1 MIFRL
6 FLIFILSL
14 LMTVKSTSVKAQIN
28 DSLNAKRLSEIEIS
42 AYAKPSTS
50 RSTSPLQIID
60 NTEIERI
67 GILSVSDAVR
77 RFSGVTVKDY
87 GGIGGMKTV
96 SIRGM
101 GAQHTAVSYDG
112 VTMSNVQSGQID
124 ISRFSLDNISMIS
137 LSIGQSDDIF
147 QPARSYASAG
157 LLQVNTLNPEF
168 TNKTYKL
175 NIETKAG
182 SFGLFNPYLYYAQ
195 KLSNKFSLSVNG
207 GWERADS
214 RYKFEYDNAGKTE
227 ERKRKNSNV
236 DIWRTEVNLYG
247 NLGKGGE
254 LRFKTNY
261 YDSERGLPGSIILYN
276 EDSFER
282 VHNKDLFSQLYYK
295 NELNSKFELK
305 GLAKFSRYYYLYSN
319 DTNKVGEAG
328 EMTKQED
335 RITQFE
341 YYTSVGVLYK
351 PIDNLSVSIMEDIFQ
366 NRLISNFND
375 VDKPRRNSSLTALSA
390 QFSNSYLTITGNL
403 LATYVDESIKSGE
416 APDDKKKIT
425 PSISVSLQP
434 LSRTNLRI
442 RSSYKKIFRVPT
454 FNDMY
459 YIRMG
464 NKDLKPEY
472 ATQYNI
478 GITWAGRISNTLD
491 FINISVD
498 GYKNKVDDKIVAF
511 PTGNIFKMRN
521 FGKVD
526 MTGIDINLR
535 SHITLKNDMGLDLSG
550 NYSYQKV
557 IDVTD
562 EKAKNYKHQIPYT
575 PRHYGSGAIS
585 FENRWVN
592 IAYTLIVSGKRYALD
607 QNIPDNEMEAYTDH
621 SVSLNRTFAF
631 NDKSL
636 RLQLN
641 LINLGNKNY
650 QIIQYYPMPGR
661 SFTLSAQYNF

>member
-1 MIFRL
+1 MIRELSFII
-6 FLIFILSL
+6 FLALLTINYHPSL
-14 LMTVKSTSVKAQIN
+14 QAQIN

-42 AYAKPSTS
+42 AHLKPSTS

-67 GILSVSDAVR
+67 GIASVSDAVR

-87 GGIGGMKTV
+87 GGIGGIKTV

-101 GAQHTAVSYDG
+101 GAHHTAISYDG
-112 VTMSNVQSGQID
+112 VTMSNIQSGQID
-124 ISRFSLDNISMIS
+124 ISQFSLDNVSMIS

-147 QPARSYASAG
+147 QSARSYASAG
-157 LLQVNTLNPEF
+157 LLQINTLIPEF
-168 TNKTYKL
+168 KTRNYKL
-175 NIETKAG
+175 NIEAKTG
-182 SFGLFNPYLYYAQ
+182 SFGLFNPYIYYAH
-195 KLSNKFSLSVNG
+195 KLSNKFSFSVNG
-207 GWERADS
+207 GWERADGK
-214 RYKFEYDNAGKTE
+214 YKFEYDNAGRTE
-227 ERKRKNSNV
+227 ERKRKNSDV
-236 DIWRTEVNLYG
+236 SIWRTELNVYG

-282 VHNKDLFSQLYYK
+282 VYNKDVFSQLYYK
-295 NELNSKFELK
+295 NSLNDKFELK
-305 GLAKFSRYYYLYSN
+305 GQARFSRYYYLYS
-319 DTNKVGEAG
+319 DYTNKIGAAG
-328 EMTKQED
+328 EITKQED
-335 RITQFE
+335 KITQFE
-341 YYTSVGVLYK
+341 YYASAGALYK
-351 PIDNLSVSIMEDIFQ
+351 PMENLSISLMEDIFQ
-366 NRLISNFND
+366 NRLISNFTD
-375 VDKPRRNSSLTALSA
+375 VNKPKRNSSLTTLSA
-390 QFSNSYLTITGNL
+390 QYSNSRLTVTGSL
-403 LATYVDESIKSGE
+403 LATYVDENIKTGE

-425 PSISVSLQP
+425 PAVSASFQP
-434 LSRTNLRI
+434 FSKTNLRI
-442 RSSYKKIFRVPT
+442 RTSYKKIFRVPT

-464 NKDLKPEY
+464 NKNLKPEY
-472 ATQYNI
+472 ATQYNA
-478 GITWAGRISNTLD
+478 GLTWTEHLSNTID
-491 FINISVD
+491 YVNISVD

-535 SHITLKNDMGLDLSG
+535 SHISMDNKMGFDISG

-562 EKAKNYKHQIPYT
+562 KEAKNYKHQIPYT
-575 PRHYGSGAIS
+575 PRHYGSGAVS
-585 FENRWVN
+585 FENPWVN

-607 QNIPDNEMEAYTDH
+607 QNIPDNEMKAYTDH
-621 SVSLNRTFAF
+621 SISLNKTFSF
-631 NDKSL
+631 SDRSL
-636 RLQLN
+636 RLQFSLVN
-641 LINLGNKNY
+641 LENKNY

-661 SFTLSAQYNF
+661 SFTISANYNF

>member
-6 FLIFILSL
+6 SFILIFVL
-14 LMTVKSTSVKAQIN
+14 LLAGDLPLCAQIN
-28 DSLNAKRLSEIEIS
+28 DSINTKRLSEIEVS
-42 AYAKPSTS
+42 AYLKPSTS
-50 RSTSPLQIID
+50 RSTSPLQVID
-60 NTEIERI
+60 NTEIKRI

-157 LLQVNTLNPEF
+157 LLQISTLNPIF
-168 TNKTYKL
+168 TDKIYKL
-175 NIETKAG
+175 NIEAKTG

-195 KLSNKFSLSVNG
+195 KLSKKFSLSANG
-207 GWERADS
+207 SWERADG
-214 RYKFEYDNAGKTE
+214 RYKFEYENADKIE
-227 ERKRKNSNV
+227 ERKRKNS
-236 DIWRTEVNLYG
+236 DINAWRSEVNIYG
-247 NLGKGGE
+247 DLGRSGE
-254 LRFKTNY
+254 LKFKANY
-261 YDSERGLPGSIILYN
+261 YDSERGLPGSIVFYN
-276 EDSFER
+276 EDSYAR
-282 VHNKDLFSQLYYK
+282 LHNKDFFSQLYYK
-295 NELNSKFELK
+295 YKVNEKFDLK
-305 GLAKFSRYYYLYSN
+305 AQARFSRYYYQYSN
-319 DTNKVGEAG
+319 HIVPQDSAS
-328 EMTKQED
+328 
-335 RITQFE
+335 ITQTE
-341 YYTSVGVLYK
+341 YYASLGTLYK
-351 PIDNLSVSIMEDIFQ
+351 ATENLSISLVEDIFQ
-366 NRLISNFND
+366 NRLTSNFSD
-375 VDKPRRNSSLTALSA
+375 VDKPRRNSSLTAMA
-390 QFSNSYLTITGNL
+390 AMYNTNRLTVTGTL
-403 LATYVDESIKSGE
+403 LATYVDESMESGE

-425 PSISVSLQP
+425 PAISASFQP
-434 LSRTNLRI
+434 LTETNLRM
-442 RSSYKKIFRVPT
+442 RASYKKIFRVAT
-454 FNDMY
+454 FDDMY

-472 ATQYNI
+472 ATQYNV
-478 GITWAGRISNTLD
+478 GMTWTGSISNTLD
-491 FINISVD
+491 YISISAD

-526 MTGIDINLR
+526 MTGLDINMR
-535 SHITLKNDMGLDLSG
+535 SHITVDNNMGIDISG

-562 EKAKNYKHQIPYT
+562 EEAKNYKHQIPYT

-585 FENRWVN
+585 FENPWIN
-592 IAYTLIVSGKRYALD
+592 IAYTFIVSGKRYALD
-607 QNIPDNEMEAYTDH
+607 QNIPENEIKAYTDH
-621 SVSLNRTFAF
+621 SISLNKTFAF

-636 RLQLN
+636 RLQFN
-641 LINLGNKNY
+641 LSNLGNKNY

-661 SFTLSAQYNF
+661 SFNLSANYSF

>member
-1 MIFRL
+1 MI
-6 FLIFILSL
+6 
-14 LMTVKSTSVKAQIN
+14 VKSTSLKAQIN

-42 AYAKPSTS
+42 AYTKPSTS

-60 NTEIERI
+60 NAEIERI

-96 SIRGM
+96 SVRGM

-147 QPARSYASAG
+147 QPARSYAAAG
-157 LLQVNTLNPEF
+157 LLQINTLNPEF
-168 TNKTYKL
+168 TNRTYKL
-175 NIETKAG
+175 NIEAKTG

-195 KLSNKFSLSVNG
+195 KLNNKFSLSING
-207 GWERADS
+207 GWERADG

-227 ERKRKNSNV
+227 ERKRKNSDVNV
-236 DIWRTEVNLYG
+236 WRTEVNLYG

-261 YDSERGLPGSIILYN
+261 YDSDRGLPGSIILYN

-319 DTNKVGEAG
+319 DTNKIGEVGEI
-328 EMTKQED
+328 TTQED

-341 YYTSVGVLYK
+341 YYASVGTLYK
-351 PIDNLSVSIMEDIFQ
+351 PTENLSISLMEDIFQ

-375 VDKPRRNSSLTALSA
+375 VDKPHRNSSLTALSA
-390 QFSNSYLTITGNL
+390 QFTNNHLTITGNL

-416 APDDKKKIT
+416 APADKKKIT
-425 PSISVSLQP
+425 PSISASYQP
-434 LSRTNLRI
+434 ISRTNLRV
-442 RSSYKKIFRVPT
+442 RASYKKIFRVPT
-454 FNDMY
+454 FNDLY

-464 NKDLKPEY
+464 NRNLKPEY
-472 ATQYNI
+472 ATQHNV
-478 GITWAGRISNTLD
+478 GITWTGCISNMLD

-498 GYKNKVDDKIVAF
+498 GYKNKVNDKIVAF

-535 SHITLKNDMGLDLSG
+535 SHITLKNNMGLDLSG

-562 EKAKNYKHQIPYT
+562 EEAKNYKHQIPYT

-585 FENRWVN
+585 FENKWVN
-592 IAYTLIVSGKRYALD
+592 IAYTLIISGKRYALD
-607 QNIPDNEMEAYTDH
+607 QNIPDNEMKAYTDH